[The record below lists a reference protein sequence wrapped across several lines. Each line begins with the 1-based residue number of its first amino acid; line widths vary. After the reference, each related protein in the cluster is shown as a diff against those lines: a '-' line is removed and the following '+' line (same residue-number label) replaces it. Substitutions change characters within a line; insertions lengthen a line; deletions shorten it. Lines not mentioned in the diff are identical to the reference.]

1 MLCCVCRAQS
11 AMGNSEVEDPFLK
24 LRKKIIWKAVFHKT
38 LSVQLLKKVLLY
50 VLFLC
55 TVQTFFFYCIIL
67 WDSIFNYVFGFRIYH
82 KMFENA
88 LNQFQ
93 DNIKSNQMSESNSR
107 YTSVKIFLYW
117 SAVVSGRISNTNYD
131 HIISYHISDYS

>member
-24 LRKKIIWKAVFHKT
+24 LRKKIIWKAVFNKT

-55 TVQTFFFYCIIL
+55 TVQKFFFIVLYCRIAYLIIFSDSACIIK
-67 WDSIFNYVFGFRIYH
+67 SF
-82 KMFENA
+82 KMRLIKFKI
-88 LNQFQ
+88 
-93 DNIKSNQMSESNSR
+93 IKSNQMSKTNSR
-107 YTSVKIFLYW
+107 YTSLKIILY
-117 SAVVSGRISNTNYD
+117 
-131 HIISYHISDYS
+131 